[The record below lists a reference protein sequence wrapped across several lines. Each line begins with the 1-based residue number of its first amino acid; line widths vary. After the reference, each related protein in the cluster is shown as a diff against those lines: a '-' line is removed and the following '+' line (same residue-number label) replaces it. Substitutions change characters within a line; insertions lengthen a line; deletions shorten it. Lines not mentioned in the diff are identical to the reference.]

1 MDNGSIMLTM
11 PTTLMVLLDFG
22 VILGSRLYLKEL
34 TNRALIDR
42 DGSHGN
48 SPVFQEGDIVLKI
61 NSTSTDGLSL
71 KEARKLMDNCKDKLQ
86 LTVRRD
92 GAAPALLGAV
102 GGGLAAGGGAAAGGA
117 GVGGAFGQATGSQNS
132 AFDPTYGV
140 KAEGANGPGGPGGGG
155 GGGGA
160 AGPHFSNYAD
170 RPNYCN
176 QNLYVQPPTRGGSV
190 DYRNPLTPQPALPHS
205 GGPYEDKSNLSRLA
219 GRSRGPLMDVSL
231 SQLDHHHHHVNG
243 HADGEDAPPRPP
255 PPRSDDY
262 YSPRRANEAPEP
274 VKPPP
279 T

>member
-1 MDNGSIMLTM
+1 M
-11 PTTLMVLLDFG
+11 
-22 VILGSRLYLKEL
+22 KEL

-61 NSTSTDGLSL
+61 NSTSTEGLSL
-71 KEARKLMDNCKDKLQ
+71 KEARKLMENSKDKLQ

-92 GAAPALLGAV
+92 TAAPALLGAV
-102 GGGLAAGGGAAAGGA
+102 GGPVGA
-117 GVGGAFGQATGSQNS
+117 GSQPN
-132 AFDPTYGV
+132 AFDPTYGGV
-140 KAEGANGPGGPGGGG
+140 KDGHAAGVAGAGGTPG
-155 GGGGA
+155 
-160 AGPHFSNYAD
+160 GPHFSNYAD

-190 DYRNPLTPQPALPHS
+190 DYRNPLTPQPPLPHS
-205 GGPYEDKSNLSRLA
+205 AGPPYEDKSNLSRLT

-231 SQLDHHHHHVNG
+231 SQLDHHHHMNGNG

-279 T
+279 TYEYQI

>member
-1 MDNGSIMLTM
+1 MIANGLIEIFKNA
-11 PTTLMVLLDFG
+11 DFG
-22 VILGSRLYLKEL
+22 VILGSRIYLKEL

-42 DGSHGN
+42 DGSHGNN

-71 KEARKLMDNCKDKLQ
+71 KEARKLMENCKDKLQ

-92 GAAPALLGAV
+92 VAAPVLLGAV
-102 GGGLAAGGGAAAGGA
+102 GGSAGPGAMGP
-117 GVGGAFGQATGSQNS
+117 VGGSQASNGYN
-132 AFDPTYGV
+132 DPTYGAV
-140 KAEGANGPGGPGGGG
+140 KDNSTTASAISGGTAN
-155 GGGGA
+155 
-160 AGPHFSNYAD
+160 AGPHFANYAD

-205 GGPYEDKSNLSRLA
+205 AGPYNSEEKSNLSRLA
-219 GRSRGPLMDVSL
+219 GRSRGPLIDVSP
-231 SQLDHHHHHVNG
+231 SQLDHHNNHMNG

-262 YSPRRANEAPEP
+262 YSPRRTNDEP

>member
-1 MDNGSIMLTM
+1 M
-11 PTTLMVLLDFG
+11 
-22 VILGSRLYLKEL
+22 E
-34 TNRALIDR
+34 
-42 DGSHGN
+42 
-48 SPVFQEGDIVLKI
+48 
-61 NSTSTDGLSL
+61 
-71 KEARKLMDNCKDKLQ
+71 NCKDKLQ

-92 GAAPALLGAV
+92 TAAPALLGAV
-102 GGGLAAGGGAAAGGA
+102 GGGPSASS
-117 GVGGAFGQATGSQNS
+117 QANT
-132 AFDPTYGV
+132 FDPTYGV
-140 KAEGANGPGGPGGGG
+140 KEGSPATTGAGPGAGPS
-155 GGGGA
+155 
-160 AGPHFSNYAD
+160 AGPHFSNYAE

-205 GGPYEDKSNLSRLA
+205 AGAGPGTYEDKSNLSRLA

-231 SQLDHHHHHVNG
+231 SQLDHHHGHHMNG

-262 YSPRRANEAPEP
+262 YTPRRANEAPEP

>member
-1 MDNGSIMLTM
+1 
-11 PTTLMVLLDFG
+11 MVRKISSSPWSFWPAINSLSYLSSTDFG

-61 NSTSTDGLSL
+61 NSTSTEGLSL
-71 KEARKLMDNCKDKLQ
+71 KEARKLMENCKDKLQ

-92 GAAPALLGAV
+92 TAAAPNLLGAV
-102 GGGLAAGGGAAAGGA
+102 GGNVVGGSGGGPVGA
-117 GVGGAFGQATGSQNS
+117 GSQPN
-132 AFDPTYGV
+132 AFDPTYGGV
-140 KAEGANGPGGPGGGG
+140 KD
-155 GGGGA
+155 GGGA
-160 AGPHFSNYAD
+160 SVGAGAGPHFSNYAD

-190 DYRNPLTPQPALPHS
+190 DYRNPLTPQPPLPHS
-205 GGPYEDKSNLSRLA
+205 AGPSYEDKSNLSRLT

-231 SQLDHHHHHVNG
+231 SQLDHHHHMNG
-243 HADGEDAPPRPP
+243 NGQADGEDAPPRPP

-262 YSPRRANEAPEP
+262 YSPRRGNEGAPEP

-279 T
+279 TYE

>member
-1 MDNGSIMLTM
+1 M
-11 PTTLMVLLDFG
+11 
-22 VILGSRLYLKEL
+22 GSRIYLKEL

-42 DGSHGN
+42 DGSHGNN

-71 KEARKLMDNCKDKLQ
+71 KEAKKLMENCKDKLQ

-92 GAAPALLGAV
+92 AAAPALLGAV
-102 GGGLAAGGGAAAGGA
+102 GG
-117 GVGGAFGQATGSQNS
+117 S
-132 AFDPTYGV
+132 
-140 KAEGANGPGGPGGGG
+140 GPVGGGG
-155 GGGGA
+155 GGG
-160 AGPHFSNYAD
+160 PHFANYAD

-190 DYRNPLTPQPALPHS
+190 DYRNPLTPQPPLPHS
-205 GGPYEDKSNLSRLA
+205 AGLGPYNNNEDKSNLSRLA

-231 SQLDHHHHHVNG
+231 SQLDHHNNHMNG
-243 HADGEDAPPRPP
+243 HAADGEDAPPRPP
-255 PPRSDDY
+255 LPRSDDY

>member
-1 MDNGSIMLTM
+1 
-11 PTTLMVLLDFG
+11 
-22 VILGSRLYLKEL
+22 LKEL

-42 DGSHGN
+42 DGSHGNN

-71 KEARKLMDNCKDKLQ
+71 KEAKKLMENCKDKLQ

-92 GAAPALLGAV
+92 AAAPALLGAV
-102 GGGLAAGGGAAAGGA
+102 GGSGPVGGSQASNGYNDPTYVKDGSAV
-117 GVGGAFGQATGSQNS
+117 GVGGVA
-132 AFDPTYGV
+132 
-140 KAEGANGPGGPGGGG
+140 GGGG
-155 GGGGA
+155 GGGG
-160 AGPHFSNYAD
+160 PHFANYAD

-190 DYRNPLTPQPALPHS
+190 DYRNPLTPQPPLPHS
-205 GGPYEDKSNLSRLA
+205 AGLGPYNNNEDKSNLSRLA

-231 SQLDHHHHHVNG
+231 SQLDHHNNHMNG
-243 HADGEDAPPRPP
+243 HAADGEDAPPRPP

>member
-1 MDNGSIMLTM
+1 M
-11 PTTLMVLLDFG
+11 
-22 VILGSRLYLKEL
+22 GSRIYLKEL

-42 DGSHGN
+42 DGSHGNN

-71 KEARKLMDNCKDKLQ
+71 KEARKLMENCKDKLQ

-92 GAAPALLGAV
+92 AAAPALLGAV
-102 GGGLAAGGGAAAGGA
+102 GGSIGGPGPAGGS
-117 GVGGAFGQATGSQNS
+117 QASNGYN
-132 AFDPTYGV
+132 DPTYGAV
-140 KAEGANGPGGPGGGG
+140 KDGSAVGGIGGVAGG

-160 AGPHFSNYAD
+160 GPHFANYAD

-190 DYRNPLTPQPALPHS
+190 DYRNPLTPQPPLPHS
-205 GGPYEDKSNLSRLA
+205 AGPAPAPYSNSNEDKSNLSRLA

-231 SQLDHHHHHVNG
+231 SQLDHHNNHMNG

-262 YSPRRANEAPEP
+262 YSPRRANEAPNEP